1 MERTKT
7 NKLVNEKLK
16 PTNDA
21 WIIRGKVTDKKNNP
35 VAGLIVSAYDKDLLF
50 DDVLGTTSTDEN
62 GNFEVIYREESFRD
76 LFDKKPDI
84 YLKILDITGKIL
96 YTSRK
101 KIRFDARRI
110 EHFTIKI

>member
-1 MERTKT
+1 MERKKT
-7 NKLVNEKLK
+7 NKLVNEGNQF
-16 PTNDA
+16 PQDT
-21 WIIRGKVTDKKNNP
+21 WTITGKVTDKENKP

-101 KIRFDARRI
+101 KIRFEAKKI